1 MAHLRATH
9 LSGSGAGGVARRGA
23 GVLAWEPAM
32 EAKAVPLLTLLQNT
46 PQFTIPI
53 WQRTYSWT
61 ERECRRLWDDILRAG
76 SDDNVQA
83 HFINSIVYVQENA
96 LYMIS
101 GRNPML
107 VIDGQQRLTTTML
120 ILEAL
125 ARHIGDEEPVPDF
138 SAEKIRN
145 WYLIVPENSG
155 DRRFK
160 LVLTQTDK
168 EALFA
173 LLDEK
178 TPQLKESIRITENFD
193 FFRREIK
200 NVGDSAIICKGLA
213 KLKVVD
219 IALERGRDDPQLIF
233 ESMNSTGLDLTQSD
247 LIRNYILM
255 GLSTND
261 QNRLYENH
269 WRQME
274 ILFGQ
279 REWKRFDG
287 FMGNYLALKTGEIP
301 QIKKVYDAFKFYA
314 SSVKTM
320 DELIADIH
328 KYAKYYC
335 NIALDQERDP
345 DLLHAFRDIREL
357 KGEASFPF
365 LLDMYDD
372 HTSGNLEKTE
382 FISAIR
388 LVESYVFRRLV
399 CGMGTDRRTF
409 ATFGRSIQKDDYL
422 NSIRQHFHSLPT
434 PRHFPADEKFKE
446 LFIEREMYPLQ
457 GRSSY
462 WLRRLENHD
471 RKEPISINQEGGSG
485 KYSVEH
491 ILPQTRNLSP
501 AWRDML
507 GGNWPD
513 VQERYLHTVGN
524 LTLTGYNSEY
534 GARPFNEKRDMEGG
548 FKDSPLRLNRGLG
561 TLERWDAGTIQQRGR
576 ELAERAVKVWPPLT
590 TK

>member
-1 MAHLRATH
+1 MQAD
-9 LSGSGAGGVARRGA
+9 
-23 GVLAWEPAM
+23 
-32 EAKAVPLLTLLQNT
+32 AVPLLSLLRKT

-76 SDDNVQA
+76 SDDSVKA
-83 HFINSIVYVQENA
+83 HFINSIVYVQEK
-96 LYMIS
+96 LFMIS
-101 GRNPML
+101 GHNPML

-125 ARHIGDEEPVPDF
+125 ARHIGDEEPVPEF
-138 SAEKIRN
+138 SADKIRH

-155 DRRFK
+155 DRRFR

-168 EALFA
+168 ETLFA
-173 LLDEK
+173 LLDEQA
-178 TPQLKESIRITENFD
+178 PQPTESSIRITENFD
-193 FFRREIK
+193 FFRKEIK
-200 NVGDSAIICKGLA
+200 NVGDIDVICKGLA
-213 KLKVVD
+213 KLMVVD
-219 IALERGRDDPQLIF
+219 IALEREQDNPQLIF
-233 ESMNSTGLDLTQSD
+233 ESMNSTGLDLAQSD

-261 QNRLYENH
+261 QSRLYTNH

-274 ILFGQ
+274 KLFGQ
-279 REWKRFDG
+279 KEWKRFDG

-301 QIKKVYDAFKFYA
+301 QIKKVYDAFKSYA
-314 SSVKTM
+314 FGVKTM
-320 DELIADIH
+320 NELIADIH
-328 KYAKYYC
+328 KYAEYYC
-335 NIALDQERDP
+335 NIALDRED
-345 DLLHAFRDIREL
+345 DLDLRHAFRDIREL

-365 LLDMYDD
+365 LLEMYDD
-372 HTSGNLEKTE
+372 HASGNLEKNE

-409 ATFGRSIQKDDYL
+409 ATFGRSIKKDDYL
-422 NSIRQHFHSLPT
+422 NSIRQYFHSLPT
-434 PRHFPADEKFKE
+434 PRHFPTDEKLKE
-446 LFIEREMYPLQ
+446 LFVEREMYPLQ

-462 WLRRLENHD
+462 WLRRLENHE
-471 RKEPISINQEGGSG
+471 RKELVSISKEGGSG

-507 GGNWPD
+507 GGNWPA

-534 GARPFNEKRDMEGG
+534 GARPFSEKRDMEGG

-561 TLERWDAGTIQQRGR
+561 TLDSWDEDTIKRRAR
-576 ELAERAVKVWPPLT
+576 ELAERAVQVWPPLT
-590 TK
+590 TE